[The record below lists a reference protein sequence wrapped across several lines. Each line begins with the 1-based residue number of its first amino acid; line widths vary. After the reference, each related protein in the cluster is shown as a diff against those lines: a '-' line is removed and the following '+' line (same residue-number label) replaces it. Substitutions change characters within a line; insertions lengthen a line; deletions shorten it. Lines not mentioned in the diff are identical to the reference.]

1 VTVQVLCCN
10 VTAEALFWNVAVEA
24 LCWLVNSSFMLE
36 DYSNS
41 TVQEMLFFFLDYIEA
56 TAT

>member
-1 VTVQVLCCN
+1 